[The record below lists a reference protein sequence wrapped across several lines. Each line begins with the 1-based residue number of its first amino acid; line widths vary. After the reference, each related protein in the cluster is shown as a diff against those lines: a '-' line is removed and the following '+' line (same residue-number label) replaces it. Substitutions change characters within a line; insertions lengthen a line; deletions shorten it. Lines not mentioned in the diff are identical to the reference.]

1 MHIHIYALCYII
13 HYIHVYVHTCMYILR
28 FPPPPSPS
36 LRRELYFS
44 SERVFFVFTR
54 VRHSISLAR
63 SCTFVSSRF
72 ISLSIFRGIDVFF
85 LIFFSPLLFITIP
98 SITPSFFHIFSLSR
112 SFSFLRISH
121 AIRHLTH
128 SQYFSFFLFSFH
140 RLSICIIN
148 IIFPK

>member
-28 FPPPPSPS
+28 FPPPSPLPSP
-36 LRRELYFS
+36 LYFS

-98 SITPSFFHIFSLSR
+98 SITPSFFHIFFLSR